1 MVFKINTKIP
11 DIKFCLKMS
20 QVMLC
25 VKGISALPGTGRIS
39 SLSGKKLKNINVTR
53 EYIIRNK
60 DCEIQ
65 CDFVRKD
72 CKRLRISVTPDL
84 KVKITAP
91 LNASDSFIHNA
102 IREKTPWIIKTVQRL
117 DNCLV
122 LPIPENYVTDERL
135 AYLGSE
141 IRLKVVRGKKETPWL
156 SGDAL
161 FVQLPKPDMKNVKKE
176 VDKWYRL
183 EAERIFG
190 RYLKEGYSI
199 VSKYGLREP
208 FLKIRRM
215 KSRWGSCGRSGKIT
229 LNLRLIHLPP
239 VCIEYIVM
247 HELCHLK
254 YLNHSKDFYSF
265 LQLMMPDWRERKRVL
280 ESYR

>member
-1 MVFKINTKIP
+1 MFENVTGVFTCQGH
-11 DIKFCLKMS
+11 FGS
-20 QVMLC
+20 
-25 VKGISALPGTGRIS
+25 PGTGRIS
-39 SLSGKKLKNINVTR
+39 SLSGNELKNINVTR

-60 DCEIQ
+60 DREIQ
-65 CDFVRKD
+65 CELVRKD
-72 CKRLRISVTPDL
+72 CKRLRIAVTPDL
-84 KVKITAP
+84 KVKVTAP
-91 LNASDSFIHNA
+91 FNASDSFIHNT
-102 IREKTPWIIKTVQRL
+102 IREKIPWIIKTVQRL
-117 DNCLV
+117 GNCQV
-122 LPIPENYVTDERL
+122 LPFPENYVTDERL

-141 IRLKVVRGKKETPWL
+141 IRLKVVRGKRETPGL
-156 SGDAL
+156 TGGAL

-176 VDKWYRL
+176 VDKWYRI
-183 EAERIFG
+183 EAERIFE
-190 RYLKEGYSI
+190 RCLKESYSI

-215 KSRWGSCGRSGKIT
+215 KSRWGSCSRSGKIT

-254 YLNHSKDFYSF
+254 HLDHSKDFYSF
-265 LQLMMPDWRERKRVL
+265 LQLNMPDWRERKKIL